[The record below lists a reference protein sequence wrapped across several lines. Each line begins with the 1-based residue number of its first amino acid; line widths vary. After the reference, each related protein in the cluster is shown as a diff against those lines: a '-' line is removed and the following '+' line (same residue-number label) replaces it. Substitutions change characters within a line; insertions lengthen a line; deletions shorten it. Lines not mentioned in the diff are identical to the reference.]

1 MTSTR
6 QLLIAPAVLAA
17 FLGMAVSPGF
27 ASTATE
33 QREGE
38 LLFQQLQAGTKR
50 CSTLTPDQ
58 FERIGEFAMGRMVG
72 STARHSE
79 MNAQMRSM
87 MGESGEEQAHQRMG
101 HQFAGC
107 GGAGSMMSMGSGMS
121 GTGSGMSGTGS
132 GMSGT
137 GSGMMGG
144 GAEGHAAAANGW
156 RIADTVIVVLLGL
169 ILLAVV
175 TCLAVWRPRRQSTA

>member
-72 STARHSE
+72 STTRHSE
-79 MNAQMRSM
+79 MNAQMRRM
-87 MGESGEEQAHQRMG
+87 MGASGEEQAHQSMG
-101 HQFAGC
+101 RQFADC